1 MPGGASGRW
10 GAIWQGV
17 AGGLCFAAA
26 VLACGATAQAAE
38 PGFAGF
44 LQSIQDAA
52 RTLDYAGVYVYQQGS
67 TIQSARLVHVVDGT
81 GERERLEQLDGEP
94 RECLRHNDA
103 ERCLL
108 PERKLMV
115 VQPARHDHF
124 PGLLLGSGR
133 GPEKYY
139 EWRRL
144 PHAYRVAGRDC
155 AVSELRA
162 RDALRYSYRICTD
175 AKNHLLLKSQT
186 LDGHGRLIDQVA
198 FVSLRLGADVSP
210 QALESRWDTKGWQ
223 QQTQSG
229 ETTDLRSKGWR
240 FSPPPGFRPV
250 AQLQRTIGPDHGVD
264 QVVLSDGLAAISVF
278 VETFD
283 PKHAQNLKQ
292 GGMRQGVLNIYRL
305 RLASYWLTAV
315 GEVPAQTVR
324 DVVHAVQYLPQAAH

>member
-1 MPGGASGRW
+1 MSGGAAGAW
-10 GAIWQGV
+10 GSVWRST
-17 AGGLCFAAA
+17 GLCLAAA
-26 VLACGATAQAAE
+26 LLAFGTEPSRAA
-38 PGFAGF
+38 GTDLAGF
-44 LQSIQDAA
+44 LESVQGAA
-52 RTLDYAGVYVYQQGS
+52 RTLDYSGVYVYQQGS
-67 TIQSARLVHVVDGT
+67 VIQSARLVHVVDGT
-81 GERERLEQLDGEP
+81 GERERLELLDGEP
-94 RECLRHNDA
+94 HECLRHDNA

-108 PERKLMV
+108 PDRKLMV

-133 GPEKYY
+133 VPEKYY
-139 EWRRL
+139 DWRAL
-144 PHAYRVAGRDC
+144 PHSYRVAGRDC

-175 AKNHLLLKSQT
+175 LKNHLLLKSQT
-186 LDGHGRLIDQVA
+186 LDPHGRLIDQVA
-198 FVSLRLGADVSP
+198 FVSLRLGADVST
-210 QALESRWDTKGWQ
+210 QALESHWDTDGWQ
-223 QQTQSG
+223 EEVRLG
-229 ETTDLRSKGWR
+229 EATDLRRKGWR

-264 QVVLSDGLAAISVF
+264 QMVLSDGLAAISVF

-305 RLASYWLTAV
+305 HLASYWLTAV

-324 DVVHAVQYLPQAAH
+324 DVVHAVQYLPQAAR